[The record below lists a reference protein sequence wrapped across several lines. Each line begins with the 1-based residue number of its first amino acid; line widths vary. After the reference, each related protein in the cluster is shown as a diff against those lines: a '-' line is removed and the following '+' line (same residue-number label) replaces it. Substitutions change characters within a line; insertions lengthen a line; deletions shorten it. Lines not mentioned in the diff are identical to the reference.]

1 MFRNINKKIKAYI
14 KANNVSDKEIEKI
27 QREKLELF
35 SLFDSESFKS
45 ARNRMNGILN
55 QIIRLF
61 RGYLINYRGFIN
73 VLLPNILYVP
83 VRCKI
88 SNEPQI

>member
-1 MFRNINKKIKAYI
+1 MFKNINKKVQEYI
-14 KANNVSDKEIEKI
+14 RDNELSDDEIDKI
-27 QREKLELF
+27 RREKLELF

-61 RGYLINYRGFIN
+61 RGYLINYSGFIN
-73 VLLPNILYVP
+73 ALLPNILYVP
-83 VRCKI
+83 VRCKY
-88 SNEPQI
+88 